1 MVSDHDKWHFLYQK
15 IAKTEKTKNM
25 LNITDITS
33 LVQAFAMGLQAVGAN
48 RQYLGS
54 TSVYLSVGGILL

>member
-1 MVSDHDKWHFLYQK
+1 
-15 IAKTEKTKNM
+15 M
-25 LNITDITS
+25 LNITDSTL

-48 RQYLGS
+48 RQSLGS